1 MRAVQVTRYGTPD
14 VLRVADVERPVPG
27 PGEVLVRVAGTT
39 FNAVDAAIRSGVMTE
54 LIPVELPYTPGLDLA
69 GTVEGTGERVIA
81 FLGVPVGGG
90 AAEFAAVPRDR
101 LVPAPRSV
109 PLADAAVL
117 PVAGLTAFQG
127 LFDHGGLRAGR
138 RVLVNGAGGGV
149 GGFAVQLAKRAGAHV
164 IATASPRSRAAVEAR
179 GADEVVD
186 YTTTP
191 LTEALTAPVDLLFNN
206 VSGNPAELSRLTDL
220 VRDGGTA
227 VSAPPLPL
235 TDDEDRGVHWK
246 VLYVRDDP
254 AQLAGLVAA
263 VDAGELVL
271 DVSDR
276 RPLADLASV
285 HADGEAGRLRGR
297 VVVTL

>member
-1 MRAVQVTRYGTPD
+1 MRTVQITRFGTPD
-14 VLRVADVERPVPG
+14 VLQVSEVEPPVPTA
-27 PGEVLVRVAGTT
+27 GEVLVRVAGTT
-39 FNAVDAAIRSGVMTE
+39 FNNVDAAIRSGVMTG
-54 LIPVELPYTPGLDLA
+54 LIPVELPYTPGLEVS

-90 AAEFAAVPRDR
+90 AAEFAAVPREL

-117 PVAGLTAFQG
+117 PVAGLTAHQG
-127 LFDHGGLRAGR
+127 LFEHGGLRAGQ

-164 IATASPRSRAAVEAR
+164 IATASARSRAAVQAR
-179 GADEVVD
+179 GADEVID
-186 YTTTP
+186 YTTTALADA
-191 LTEALTAPVDLLFNN
+191 LTEPVDLLFNN
-206 VSGNPAELSRLTDL
+206 VSGDPADLSRLTDL

-235 TDDEDRGVHWK
+235 TDDEAREVHWK
-246 VLYVRDDP
+246 VLYVRNDT
-254 AQLAGLVAA
+254 AQLSDLVKA

-276 RPLADLASV
+276 RPLADLAAV
-285 HADGEAGRLRGR
+285 HADGEAGRFRGR